1 MAEDKG
7 TLQMKTRIVQLPNGR
22 WGVQVQ
28 ESRWKRWMAVT
39 GHQTL
44 DESFTLFAD
53 YQCDTYQKA
62 VQYRNEYESQKM
74 INVKV
79 VEETL

>member
-1 MAEDKG
+1 
-7 TLQMKTRIVQLPNGR
+7 
-22 WGVQVQ
+22 
-28 ESRWKRWMAVT
+28 MAVT